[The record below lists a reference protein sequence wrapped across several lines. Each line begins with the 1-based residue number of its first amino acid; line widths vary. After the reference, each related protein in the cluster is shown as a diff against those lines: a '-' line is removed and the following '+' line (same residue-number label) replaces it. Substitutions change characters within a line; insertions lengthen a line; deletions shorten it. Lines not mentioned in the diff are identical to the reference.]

1 MPFSIFLRSRDP
13 SPLVE
18 PLILLFFGGM
28 LKNDPS
34 DEFNGEVILK
44 LNVAEKIKAKI
55 YVNEHDFYHRQ

>member
-1 MPFSIFLRSRDP
+1 
-13 SPLVE
+13 V
-18 PLILLFFGGM
+18 

-44 LNVAEKIKAKI
+44 LNVAEKIKAKV